1 MNTKSICIDFSK
13 SLHNICLF
21 IGPNGSGKTTILDA
35 FMCVT
40 IILERGTHSMR
51 MGLITKRIGEK
62 IISIIAEAKSRQ
74 IKFEAYSALYIIL
87 DTIAYE
93 DFDAVSAFKED
104 CEQKGIVDVIE
115 KDMYDNNKEMAELAE
130 KIIENFFICEISTEG
145 TWHYE

>member
-1 MNTKSICIDFSK
+1 
-13 SLHNICLF
+13 
-21 IGPNGSGKTTILDA
+21 
-35 FMCVT
+35 
-40 IILERGTHSMR
+40 MR
-51 MGLITKRIGEK
+51 MRLITKRIGEK

-145 TWHYE
+145 TLHYE